1 MKKFLFW
8 VTLSLMLLGL
18 VGCAKTE
25 VTVDT
30 WPDKEKIETFVD
42 EKTDTIIADTAISG
56 AMIYEDAKDFVENTT
71 ETMDTMVVD
80 MTNSQLKAYTG
91 EKVRGS
97 TVLNFIEKIGDLA
110 SAEILPIPLTFEYRD
125 GLSKETLDKKEYYKV
140 EILDTLP
147 EDAVDGFFDLAI
159 ISRAEAE
166 SASGE

>member
-1 MKKFLFW
+1 MKNF
-8 VTLSLMLLGL
+8 LSLVIISVMLLGL
-18 VGCAKTE
+18 VGCGKTE

-30 WPDKEKIETFVD
+30 WPDKETIETFVE
-42 EKTDTIIADTAISG
+42 EKADTIIADTAISG
-56 AMIYEDAKDFVENTT
+56 AMIYEDAKDIVESTT

-110 SAEILPIPLTFEYRD
+110 SAEILPIPLSFEYKD
-125 GLSKETLDKKEYYKV
+125 DLSEETIDAKEYYKV

-147 EDAVDGFFDLAI
+147 EGNTDGFFDLAV
-159 ISRAEAE
+159 ISKVEVV
-166 SASGE
+166 SGSGE